1 MSTIYKL
8 AETREMVR
16 PEINVTSYP
25 DNFESDRHG
34 DYNSNAI
41 IKTILGETSYTDLRL
56 RPTRVHPVKE
66 VRKYNNHLK
75 LSLFFCAQ
83 MSTLSLFQHGSTEY
97 KIIQR

>member
-1 MSTIYKL
+1 
-8 AETREMVR
+8 MVR

-41 IKTILGETSYTDLRL
+41 ITTIQGDTSYTDLRL

-66 VRKYNNHLK
+66 VRKSKYFRNDGVNDSK
-75 LSLFFCAQ
+75 FKIVQIFCAQ

-97 KIIQR
+97 KIIER